1 VVQKD
6 LLRDGGLVF
15 RDMPLRGRMTDG
27 LFGLIFFLVRSDER
41 ILKKELAK
49 ISMDSVMS
57 EGTSER
63 DR

>member
-1 VVQKD
+1 VVQNE

-15 RDMPLRGRMTDG
+15 LEMPLRRRMTDG

-49 ISMDSVMS
+49 ISMDSAMS